1 MTNNDNEFD
10 LIEID
15 SDWLDELQING
26 LKETCDLLENIN
38 NNYYNDNYIYND
50 YNENY

>member
-1 MTNNDNEFD
+1 MTNKDFD

-15 SDWLDELQING
+15 SDWLDELQIDG
-26 LKETCDLLENIN
+26 LKETFDLLENIN